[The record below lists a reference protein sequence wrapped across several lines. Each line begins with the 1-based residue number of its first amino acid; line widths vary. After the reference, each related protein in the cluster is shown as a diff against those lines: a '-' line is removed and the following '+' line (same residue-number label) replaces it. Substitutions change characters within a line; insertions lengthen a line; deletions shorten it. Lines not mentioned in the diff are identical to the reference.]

1 VPASR
6 ISGVREEKWR
16 TVEAN
21 SQLAHER
28 RWWTLGV
35 LCLSLTVISIDN
47 TILNVALPS
56 IVEGLGAGGSELQL
70 LIDGYTIVFACLLL
84 TAGSLGDKLG
94 RKGIL
99 TVGLGLF
106 GAFSALAAFSTSAT
120 MLIVARGL
128 MGIGGACIYPSTL
141 SILTNTF
148 HDERERAR
156 AIGIWAGVS
165 GLGVAIGPLAGGLL
179 VEHFWWGSVFLVNV
193 PICAIAIVAGH
204 VLVPTTTRDPD
215 HALDPWGAVLSIV
228 ALMGLL
234 YAIIEVPDRGAGDP
248 VVVVSFLVGL
258 VFLAAFAWWETHY
271 AHPMLDLRFFQNPRF
286 SAASATITLTFFALY
301 GSTFLL
307 TQYFQFVL
315 QYSPFKAGLLTAPV
329 AVGIMVMAPQA
340 PKLVERVGTKLVV
353 VAGLS
358 TVGTGLLLY
367 SVEPVMS
374 SLVGG
379 ALVRLLFGLG
389 MGCVM
394 APATESI
401 MGSLPKAKAGVGSA
415 VNDTTRQ
422 AGGAL
427 GVAVIGSVF
436 AATYHH
442 VIEVPAGLPA
452 RAVPMVH
459 DSIGS
464 ALEAVTRFSLPSDL
478 AVAVHDA
485 ASSAFFRGMQVAAWA
500 GAAVMVCA
508 VVVAYKYL
516 PARSERATRADD
528 ELADDSRL
536 AASLDDGMLT

>member
-1 VPASR
+1 
-6 ISGVREEKWR
+6 
-16 TVEAN
+16 
-21 SQLAHER
+21 LA
-28 RWWTLGV
+28 V

-56 IVEGLGAGGSELQL
+56 IVESLDARGSELQL

-99 TVGLGLF
+99 TAGLALF
-106 GAFSALAAFSTSAT
+106 GAFSALAAFSTSSH
-120 MLIVARGL
+120 MLIGARAL

-148 HDERERAR
+148 HDNRERAR

-193 PICAIAIVAGH
+193 PICAAAIIAGRFF
-204 VLVPTTTRDPD
+204 VPTTTRDPD
-215 HALDPWGAVLSIV
+215 SALDPFGALFSILGL
-228 ALMGLL
+228 AGLL
-234 YAIIEVPDRGAGDP
+234 FAIIELPDRGISDP
-248 VVVVSFLVGL
+248 AVLISFTVAII
-258 VFLAAFAWWETHY
+258 FLAAFAYWETHSD
-271 AHPMLDLRFFQNPRF
+271 HPMLDLHFFQNPRF

-315 QYSPFKAGLLTAPV
+315 GYSPFKAGVLTAPV
-329 AVGIMVMAPQA
+329 AIGIMVTAPQA
-340 PKLVERVGTKLVV
+340 PKVVERVGTKRVV
-353 VAGLS
+353 VMGLLI
-358 TVGTGLLLY
+358 VATGLFLY

-374 SLVGG
+374 SFWGGG
-379 ALVRLLFGLG
+379 AVRLMFGIG
-389 MGCVM
+389 MGFIM

-427 GVAVIGSVF
+427 GVAVIGSIF
-436 AATYHH
+436 AATYHR
-442 VIEVPAGLPA
+442 VIDVPAGLPA
-452 RAVPMVH
+452 AAGPMVH
-459 DSIGS
+459 DSIGK
-464 ALEAVTRFSLPSDL
+464 AIEAINTFNFPAD
-478 AVAVHDA
+478 VARLVHDA
-485 ASSAFFRGMQVAAWA
+485 ASDAFFRGMQVAAWA
-500 GAAVMVCA
+500 GTAVVLCAA
-508 VVVAYKYL
+508 VVAYRYL
-516 PARSERATRADD
+516 PARAERAVQEDG
-528 ELADDSRL
+528 ELATEAKEL
-536 AASLDDGMLT
+536 AVLDDGIYT

>member
-1 VPASR
+1 
-6 ISGVREEKWR
+6 
-16 TVEAN
+16 VEAD
-21 SQLAHER
+21 SQLAYDR
-28 RWWTLGV
+28 RWWTLAV

-56 IVEGLGAGGSELQL
+56 IVEGLGARGSELQL

-99 TVGLGLF
+99 TAGLALF
-106 GAFSALAAFSTSAT
+106 GTFSALAAFSSSSH
-120 MLIVARGL
+120 MLIAARAL

-193 PICAIAIVAGH
+193 PICAVAIVAGH
-204 VLVPTTTRDPD
+204 FVVPTTTRDPD
-215 HALDPWGAVLSIV
+215 QALDPLGAVLSIV
-228 ALMGLL
+228 GLVGVL
-234 YAIIEVPDRGAGDP
+234 YAIIIVPDRGFNDST
-248 VVVVSFLVGL
+248 VVVSFAIGAI
-258 VFLAAFAWWETHY
+258 FLIGFGWWETHY
-271 AHPMLDLRFFQNPRF
+271 EHPMLDLRFFQNPRF

-329 AVGIMVMAPQA
+329 AIGIMATAPQA

-358 TVGTGLLLY
+358 IVTTGLLLY
-367 SVEPVMS
+367 SVEPVMA

-379 ALVRLLFGLG
+379 GAVRLLFGVG
-389 MGCVM
+389 MGLVM

-427 GVAVIGSVF
+427 GVAIIGSVF
-436 AATYHH
+436 AATYHR
-442 VIEVPAGLPA
+442 VIDVPAGLPA
-452 RAVPMVH
+452 AARPLVH
-459 DSIGS
+459 DSIGA
-464 ALEAVTRFSLPSDL
+464 ALEAITRFDLPAEVAD
-478 AVAVHDA
+478 AVHDA
-485 ASSAFFRGMQVAAWA
+485 ASTAFFRGMQVAAWV
-500 GAAVMVCA
+500 GAAIVACA
-508 VVVAYKYL
+508 VFVAYRYL
-516 PARSERATRADD
+516 PARAEGAARTDD
-528 ELADDSRL
+528 ELTDDSRL
-536 AASLDDGMLT
+536 TASIDEMLT

>member
-1 VPASR
+1 
-6 ISGVREEKWR
+6 
-16 TVEAN
+16 
-21 SQLAHER
+21 
-28 RWWTLGV
+28 
-35 LCLSLTVISIDN
+35 LCLSLTVISLDN

-56 IVEGLGAGGSELQL
+56 IVKSLDARGSELQL

-99 TVGLGLF
+99 TAGLALF
-106 GAFSALAAFSTSAT
+106 GFFSALAAFSGSSD
-120 MLIVARGL
+120 MLIAARAL

-148 HDERERAR
+148 HDSRERAR

-193 PICAIAIVAGH
+193 PICLLAIVAGH
-204 VLVPTTTRDPD
+204 FLVPNTARDSD
-215 HALDPWGAVLSIV
+215 STLDPRGAVFSILG
-228 ALMGLL
+228 LMGVL
-234 YAIIEVPDRGAGDP
+234 YAIIELPDRGLTDD
-248 VVVVSFLVGL
+248 VVMISFAIGVI
-258 VFLAAFAWWETHY
+258 FLAAFAWQETHF

-315 QYSPFKAGLLTAPV
+315 QYSPLKAGMLTAPV
-329 AVGIMVMAPQA
+329 AIGIMATAPQA
-340 PKLVERVGTKLVV
+340 PKLVERIGTKLVV
-353 VAGLS
+353 VLGLS
-358 TVGTGLLLY
+358 IVAVGLFLY
-367 SVEPVMS
+367 SVMTVMS
-374 SLVGG
+374 SIVGG
-379 ALVRLLFGLG
+379 AGVRLLFGVG
-389 MGCVM
+389 MGLVM

-436 AATYHH
+436 AARYHAA
-442 VIEVPAGLPA
+442 VDVPDGIPA
-452 RAVPMVH
+452 AARPLVH
-459 DSIGS
+459 DSIGK
-464 ALEAVTRFSLPSDL
+464 ALEATSEFRLSPELTRT
-478 AVAVHDA
+478 VHDA
-485 ASSAFFRGMQVAAWA
+485 ASAAFIEGMRLAAWVGA
-500 GAAVMVCA
+500 VIVVGAAF
-508 VVVAYKYL
+508 VAYRFL
-516 PARSERATRADD
+516 PARAERAV
-528 ELADDSRL
+528 LADPDLETEARRL
-536 AASLDDGMLT
+536 ASLDDGVLT

>member
-1 VPASR
+1 
-6 ISGVREEKWR
+6 
-16 TVEAN
+16 
-21 SQLAHER
+21 LA
-28 RWWTLGV
+28 V

-56 IVEGLGAGGSELQL
+56 IVRSLDARGSQLQL

-99 TVGLGLF
+99 TAGLALFGLF
-106 GAFSALAAFSTSAT
+106 SGLAAFSTSAT
-120 MLIVARGL
+120 MLIGARAL

-148 HDERERAR
+148 HDNKERGR

-193 PICAIAIVAGH
+193 PICALAIIAGRFF
-204 VLVPTTTRDPD
+204 VPTTTPD
-215 HALDPWGAVLSIV
+215 SDHRLDPLGAIFSIV
-228 ALMGLL
+228 GLMGLL
-234 YAIIEVPDRGAGDP
+234 YAIIEVPDRGWSDP
-248 VVVVSFLVGL
+248 VVVSAFAVGA

-271 AHPMLDLRFFQNPRF
+271 EHPMLDLHFFQNPRF

-315 QYSPFKAGLLTAPV
+315 LYSPFKAGMLTAPV
-329 AVGIMVMAPQA
+329 AIGIMATAPQA
-340 PKLVERVGTKLVV
+340 PKLVERIGTKLVV
-353 VAGLS
+353 VIGLGIVAS
-358 TVGTGLLLY
+358 GLFLY
-367 SVEPVMS
+367 SVAAVMS
-374 SLVGG
+374 SVVGG
-379 ALVRLLFGLG
+379 GFVRLLFGVG
-389 MGCVM
+389 MGLVM

-422 AGGAL
+422 AGGAM

-436 AATYHH
+436 AATYHR
-442 VIEVPAGLPA
+442 VIDLPDGLPA
-452 RAVPMVH
+452 GAGSMVH
-459 DSIGS
+459 DSIGK
-464 ALEAVTRFSLPSDL
+464 ALEAARAYNLPPDL
-478 AVAVHDA
+478 AADVHDA
-485 ASSAFFRGMQVAAWA
+485 ASHAFFSGMQVAAWV
-500 GAAVMVCA
+500 GTGIVICA
-508 VVVAYKYL
+508 MVVAYRFL
-516 PARSERATRADD
+516 PARAERAVRADPELELEAR
-528 ELADDSRL
+528 ELAIV
-536 AASLDDGMLT
+536 DDGILA

>member
-1 VPASR
+1 M
-6 ISGVREEKWR
+6 
-16 TVEAN
+16 EAN
-21 SQLAHER
+21 SPLAHER
-28 RWWTLGV
+28 RWWTLAV

-56 IVEGLGAGGSELQL
+56 IVESLSARGSELQL

-99 TVGLGLF
+99 TIGLALF
-106 GAFSALAAFSTSAT
+106 GMFSALAAFSQSAD
-120 MLIVARGL
+120 MLIVARAL

-148 HDERERAR
+148 HDRERGR

-193 PICAIAIVAGH
+193 PICALAIVAGH
-204 VLVPTTTRDPD
+204 FLVPTTERDPE
-215 HALDPWGAVLSIV
+215 HALDPIGAILSIV
-228 ALMGLL
+228 SLMALLF
-234 YAIIEVPDRGAGDP
+234 AIIEVPDRGISDP
-248 VVVVSFLVGL
+248 TVLISFVVGL
-258 VFLAAFAWWETHY
+258 VFLAGFAWWETHY
-271 AHPMLDLRFFQNPRF
+271 EHPMLDLHFFQNPRF

-315 QYSPFKAGLLTAPV
+315 EYSPLKAGALTAPV
-329 AVGIMVMAPQA
+329 AVGIMVTAPQA
-340 PKLVERVGTKLVV
+340 PKLVERIGTKLVV
-353 VAGLS
+353 VTGLS
-358 TVGTGLLLY
+358 IVATGLLMY
-367 SVEPVMS
+367 SVEPVMA
-374 SLVGG
+374 SLIGGG
-379 ALVRLLFGLG
+379 AVRLLFGIG
-389 MGCVM
+389 MGLVI

-422 AGGAL
+422 TGGAL
-427 GVAVIGSVF
+427 GVAIIGSVF

-442 VIEVPAGLPA
+442 VIKVPAGLPA
-452 RAVPMVH
+452 GAVPMVH
-459 DSIGS
+459 DSIGA
-464 ALEAVTRFSLPSDL
+464 ALDAVTRFDLPAAIGAS
-478 AVAVHDA
+478 VHDA
-485 ASSAFFRGMQVAAWA
+485 ASDAFFRGMQVAAW
-500 GAAVMVCA
+500 GGTA
-508 VVVAYKYL
+508 VVVCAAIVAFRYL
-516 PARSERATRADD
+516 PARAIPVRGDD
-528 ELADDSRL
+528 ELDEDARL

>member
-1 VPASR
+1 M
-6 ISGVREEKWR
+6 
-16 TVEAN
+16 EAN

-28 RWWTLGV
+28 RWWTLAT

-56 IVEGLGAGGSELQL
+56 IVESLNARGSELQL

-99 TVGLGLF
+99 TLGLALF
-106 GAFSALAAFSTSAT
+106 GSFSALAAFSTSSH
-120 MLIVARGL
+120 MLIAARAL

-148 HDERERAR
+148 HDPRERAR
-156 AIGIWAGVS
+156 AIGVWAGVS

-193 PICAIAIVAGH
+193 PICALAIIAGH
-204 VLVPTTTRDPD
+204 YLVPTTTRDPD
-215 HALDPWGAVLSIV
+215 HALDPLGAVFSIIG
-228 ALMGLL
+228 LMGLL
-234 YAIIEVPDRGAGDP
+234 FAIIEVPDRGLSDP
-248 VVVVSFLVGL
+248 TVYTSLTVGVLFLVIFGL
-258 VFLAAFAWWETHY
+258 WEVHSD
-271 AHPMLDLRFFQNPRF
+271 HPMLDLHFFQNPRF

-315 QYSPFKAGLLTAPV
+315 LYSPFKAGLLTAPV
-329 AVGIMVMAPQA
+329 AIGIMGTAPQA
-340 PKLVERVGTKLVV
+340 PKLVERIGTKLVV
-353 VAGLS
+353 VMGLLI
-358 TVGTGLLLY
+358 VATGLFLY
-367 SVEPVMS
+367 SVETVMS

-379 ALVRLLFGLG
+379 AGVRLLFGIG
-389 MGCVM
+389 MGFIM

-442 VIEVPAGLPA
+442 VIQVPAGLPTA
-452 RAVPMVH
+452 AGPMVK
-459 DSIGS
+459 DSIGK
-464 ALEAVTRFSLPSDL
+464 ALEAIATFNLP
-478 AVAVHDA
+478 AGAARAVHDA
-485 ASSAFFRGMQVAAWA
+485 ASSAFISGMRVAAWA
-500 GAAVMVCA
+500 GT
-508 VVVAYKYL
+508 VVVLCAAFIAYRYL
-516 PARSERATRADD
+516 PARAERVALHDA
-528 ELADDSRL
+528 ELAAEAKEL
-536 AASLDDGMLT
+536 AVLDDGIYT

>member
-1 VPASR
+1 M
-6 ISGVREEKWR
+6 
-16 TVEAN
+16 EAN
-21 SQLAHER
+21 SPLAHER
-28 RWWTLGV
+28 RWWTLAV

-56 IVEGLGAGGSELQL
+56 IVESLSARGSELQL

-99 TVGLGLF
+99 TIGLALF
-106 GAFSALAAFSTSAT
+106 GMFSALAAFSRSAD
-120 MLIVARGL
+120 MLIVARAL

-148 HDERERAR
+148 HDDRERGR

-193 PICAIAIVAGH
+193 PICALAIIAGH
-204 VLVPTTTRDPD
+204 FLVPTTKRDPD
-215 HALDPWGAVLSIV
+215 HALDPVGAILSIIS
-228 ALMGLL
+228 LMGLL
-234 YAIIEVPDRGAGDP
+234 FAIIEVPDRGIGDP
-248 VVVVSFLVGL
+248 AVYVSFVVGAIGL
-258 VFLAAFAWWETHY
+258 LAFGWWETHY
-271 AHPMLDLRFFQNPRF
+271 EHPMLDLHFFQNPRF

-315 QYSPFKAGLLTAPV
+315 QYSPLKAGALTAPV
-329 AVGIMVMAPQA
+329 AVGIMVTAPQA
-340 PKLVERVGTKLVV
+340 PKLVERIGTKLVV
-353 VAGLS
+353 VTGLS
-358 TVGTGLLLY
+358 IVATGLLMY

-374 SLVGG
+374 SLIGGG
-379 ALVRLLFGLG
+379 AVRLLFGIG
-389 MGCVM
+389 MGLVI

-422 AGGAL
+422 TGGAL
-427 GVAVIGSVF
+427 GVAIIGSVF

-442 VIEVPAGLPA
+442 VIKVPAGLPA
-452 RAVPMVH
+452 AAGPMVH
-459 DSIGS
+459 DSIGA
-464 ALEAVTRFSLPSDL
+464 ALDAVTRFDLPAAL
-478 AVAVHDA
+478 ADSVHDA
-485 ASSAFFRGMQVAAWA
+485 ASSAFFRGMQVAAWV
-500 GAAVMVCA
+500 GTAVVVCA
-508 VVVAYKYL
+508 VIVAYRYL
-516 PARSERATRADD
+516 PARATPVRGDD
-528 ELADDSRL
+528 ELDEDARL

>member
-1 VPASR
+1 M
-6 ISGVREEKWR
+6 
-16 TVEAN
+16 EAN
-21 SQLAHER
+21 SPLAHER
-28 RWWTLGV
+28 RWWTLAV

-56 IVEGLGAGGSELQL
+56 IVESLSARGSELQL

-99 TVGLGLF
+99 TIGLALF
-106 GAFSALAAFSTSAT
+106 GTFSALAAFSTSAT
-120 MLIVARGL
+120 MLIIARAL

-148 HDERERAR
+148 HDDRERGR

-193 PICAIAIVAGH
+193 PICALAIIAGH
-204 VLVPTTTRDPD
+204 VLVPTTKRDLE
-215 HALDPWGAVLSIV
+215 HALDPIGAILSIV
-228 ALMGLL
+228 SLMALLF
-234 YAIIEVPDRGAGDP
+234 AIIEVPDRGIADP
-248 VVVVSFLVGL
+248 AVVISFVVGVVLL
-258 VFLAAFAWWETHY
+258 TAFAWWETHY
-271 AHPMLDLRFFQNPRF
+271 EHPMLDLHFFQNPRF

-315 QYSPFKAGLLTAPV
+315 AYSPLKAGMLTAPV
-329 AVGIMVMAPQA
+329 AVGIMVTAPQA
-340 PKLVERVGTKLVV
+340 PKLVERIGTKLVV
-353 VAGLS
+353 VTGLS
-358 TVGTGLLLY
+358 IVALGLLLY
-367 SVEPVMS
+367 SVEPVMA
-374 SLVGG
+374 SLIGGG
-379 ALVRLLFGLG
+379 AVRLLFGVG
-389 MGCVM
+389 MGLVI

-422 AGGAL
+422 TGGAL
-427 GVAVIGSVF
+427 GVAIIGSVF

-442 VIEVPAGLPA
+442 LITVPAGLPA
-452 RAVPMVH
+452 AAGPMVH
-459 DSIGS
+459 DSIGA
-464 ALEAVTRFSLPSDL
+464 ALDAITRFDLPA
-478 AVAVHDA
+478 AVAATVHDA
-485 ASSAFFRGMQVAAWA
+485 ASDAFFRGMQVAAWV
-500 GAAVMVCA
+500 GTAVVLCA
-508 VVVAYKYL
+508 VFVAYRFL
-516 PARSERATRADD
+516 PARAAHAPADE
-528 ELADDSRL
+528 ELEEDAEL